1 MKKLITV
8 IAVLCLMLALT
19 ACAAK
24 GHDASKLQL
33 SEFDAASV
41 NEIVQMFIKQKTV
54 TDATEE
60 LALFIENLSDR
71 EFSFDAAARLEV
83 LLDGHWYLLPPK
95 SDAMTMQL
103 YHLPANGS
111 EEASFVLAGNYDKLT
126 EGSYRII
133 KTFVDSEGDMAC
145 AAAEFTIGR
154 G

>member
-1 MKKLITV
+1 MKKLIVV
-8 IAVLCLMLALT
+8 ITVLCLMLALT

-41 NEIVQMFIKQKTV
+41 NEAVQMFIKQKTV

-111 EEASFVLAGNYDKLT
+111 EEAPFVLAGNYDKLT

>member
-8 IAVLCLMLALT
+8 IATLCLMLALT

-24 GHDASKLQL
+24 GYDASKLQL
-33 SEFDAASV
+33 SEFDAAAV
-41 NEIVQMFIKQKTV
+41 NEAVQMFIKQKTV

-60 LALFIENLSDR
+60 LALFIENSSDR
-71 EFSFDAAARLEV
+71 DFSFDAVSRLEV

-95 SDAMTMQL
+95 SDAVTMQL

-111 EEASFVLAGNYDKLT
+111 EETSFVLAGNYDKLS
-126 EGSYRII
+126 EGTYRII
-133 KTFVDSEGDMAC
+133 KTFVDSEGDTAC
-145 AAAEFTIGR
+145 AAAEFSIGR